1 MRMREGRGVR
11 VMSLNLNGQCCELSF
26 SCMMTHHPSVSFCP
40 SLQLICSFAWCDCN
54 MVVKCNFVP
63 ADVLTIFMQQRYL
76 NTARS
81 LCKVQVPRFALRNWA
96 PLTSSRFLSTEAAVE
111 EDDEDVVG
119 YVEYDMFDETYM
131 TEKEKAYVRKIER
144 GVGDLKKF
152 AAETPV
158 TPEEVVSFRLKFPF
172 LWYLP
177 LIRPIAS

>member
-1 MRMREGRGVR
+1 M
-11 VMSLNLNGQCCELSF
+11 
-26 SCMMTHHPSVSFCP
+26 
-40 SLQLICSFAWCDCN
+40 
-54 MVVKCNFVP
+54 
-63 ADVLTIFMQQRYL
+63 QRYL

-131 TEKEKAYVRKIER
+131 TEKEKAYIRKIER

-158 TPEEVVSFRLKFPF
+158 TPEEVAQCIVNMIQTQLEENMDVVETVPEQDYATAVDIINQEKIKLGLDKLDVEPRRQLSLRQMFQHD
-172 LWYLP
+172 
-177 LIRPIAS
+177 